1 MAKIQ
6 SQSKLHYVSQ
16 WPSPQKFGDEVL
28 LIYDRIFDRHP
39 KVASWVKRFPVR
51 HAVKSGEEL
60 KSLQNFPRHMEA
72 ILQKSRQ
79 FSSGSLKIVVLGG
92 GSVGDFGG
100 FVASVYKRGVDLIQV
115 PSTWL
120 AAMDSAHGG
129 KTALNARGAKNQ
141 LGTFYP
147 ASEIYMIK
155 PLLLA
160 QPPERGFEA
169 LGELIK
175 MSLLSGG
182 GLYRSLNN
190 VTSLNSETLWKLLP
204 GVVREK
210 YKIVAKDPEE
220 KKGFRQLLN
229 LGHTLGHVVEA
240 HYELP
245 HGVAVLAGL
254 QFSLEWSYEKGIM
267 SQREYLKL
275 MQAKFWKKAVQ
286 AKQRS
291 LWKNLSMM
299 ALLSE
304 KPQSFLSYLEQDKKK
319 IGSAKLRFIFLKGP
333 GQPVIAEVGIQEI
346 ITEIARQQ
354 SFWG

>member
-1 MAKIQ
+1 MSKF
-6 SQSKLHYVSQ
+6 QSKLHYVSQ
-16 WPSPQKFGDEVL
+16 WPSPKKFGDDVL

-39 KVASWVKRFPVR
+39 KVASWVKQFPVR
-51 HAVKSGEEL
+51 YSVASGEEL
-60 KSLQNFPRHMEA
+60 KSLQKFPQHMET
-72 ILQKSRQ
+72 ILQKTHALSSRKM
-79 FSSGSLKIVVLGG
+79 KIIVLGG

-100 FVASVYKRGVDLIQV
+100 FVASIYKRGVELIHI

-141 LGTFYP
+141 IGSFYP
-147 ASEIYMIK
+147 AKDIYLIK

-160 QPPERGFEA
+160 QPEARGFEA

-175 MSLLSGG
+175 MALLSGG
-182 GLYRSLNN
+182 PLFAKLNRVSSLNGAA
-190 VTSLNSETLWKLLP
+190 LWSLLP
-204 GVVREK
+204 FVVKEK

-220 KKGFRQLLN
+220 KKGLRHLLN
-229 LGHTLGHVVEA
+229 FGHTMGHVVEA
-240 HYELP
+240 HYGLP

-254 QFSLEWSYEKGIM
+254 QFALEWSYEKGFM
-267 SQREYLKL
+267 SQKDYLKL

-286 AKQRS
+286 AKQKS
-291 LWKNLSMM
+291 IWKNLSMM

-304 KPQSFLSYLEQDKKK
+304 RPKSFMHYLEQDKKK
-319 IGSAKLRFIFLKGP
+319 TSSQRLRFVFLKSP
-333 GQPVIAEVGIQEI
+333 GKPVIAEIPLVDFIP
-346 ITEIARQQ
+346 EIARQQ

>member
-6 SQSKLHYVSQ
+6 SQLHYVNQ
-16 WPSPQKFGDEVL
+16 WPSPKKFGDEVL

-39 KVASWVKRFPVR
+39 KVAAWVKQFPVR
-51 HAVKSGEEL
+51 YAVASGEDL
-60 KSLQNFPRHMEA
+60 KSLREFPKHMET
-72 ILQKSRQ
+72 ILQKTQASSSRK
-79 FSSGSLKIVVLGG
+79 LKIVVLGG

-100 FVASVYKRGVDLIQV
+100 FVASVYKRGVELVHI

-120 AAMDSAHGG
+120 SAMDSAHGG

-141 LGTFYP
+141 IGTFYP
-147 ASEIYMIK
+147 AKDIYLIK

-160 QPPERGFEA
+160 QPEERGFEA

-175 MSLLSGG
+175 MALLAGGPLFAKLNRVSSLSG
-182 GLYRSLNN
+182 N
-190 VTSLNSETLWKLLP
+190 TLWKLLP
-204 GVVREK
+204 AIVREK

-220 KKGFRQLLN
+220 KKGLRHLLN
-229 LGHTLGHVVEA
+229 FGHTMGHVVEA
-240 HYELP
+240 HYGLP

-254 QFSLEWSYEKGIM
+254 QFALEWSYEKGFM
-267 SQREYLKL
+267 SQKEYLKL

-286 AKQRS
+286 AKQKS
-291 LWKNLSMM
+291 VWKNLSMM

-304 KPQSFLSYLEQDKKK
+304 RPQSFMHYLEQDKKK
-319 IGSAKLRFIFLKGP
+319 TSSKKLRFVFLKSP
-333 GQPVIAEVGIQEI
+333 GKPVIAEVPLTEFVP
-346 ITEIARQQ
+346 EIARQQ

>member
-1 MAKIQ
+1 MP
-6 SQSKLHYVSQ
+6 SFQSKLHYVNQ
-16 WPSPQKFGDEVL
+16 WPSPKKFGDEVL

-39 KVASWVKRFPVR
+39 KVASWVKQFPVR
-51 HAVKSGEEL
+51 YAVASGEEL
-60 KSLQNFPRHMEA
+60 KSLKKFPQHMEA
-72 ILQKSRQ
+72 ILQKTHS
-79 FSSGSLKIVVLGG
+79 FSSRKLKIVVLGG

-100 FVASVYKRGVDLIQV
+100 FIASVYKRGVELVHI

-120 AAMDSAHGG
+120 SAMDSAHGG

-141 LGTFYP
+141 IGTFYP
-147 ASEIYMIK
+147 AKDIYLVK

-160 QPPERGFEA
+160 QPDARGFEA

-175 MSLLSGG
+175 MALLSGG
-182 GLYRSLNN
+182 PLFARLNRVSSLNA
-190 VTSLNSETLWKLLP
+190 SALWGLLP
-204 GVVREK
+204 YVVKEK

-220 KKGFRQLLN
+220 KKGLRHLLN
-229 LGHTLGHVVEA
+229 FGHTMGHVVEA
-240 HYELP
+240 HYGLP

-254 QFSLEWSYEKGIM
+254 QFALEWSYGKGFM
-267 SQREYLKL
+267 SQKDYLKL

-291 LWKNLSMM
+291 VWKNLSMM

-304 KPQSFLSYLEQDKKK
+304 RPKSFMHYLEQDKKK
-319 IGSAKLRFIFLKGP
+319 TSSKKLRFVFLKSP
-333 GQPVIAEVGIQEI
+333 GKPIIAEIPLADFI
-346 ITEIARQQ
+346 PEIARQQ